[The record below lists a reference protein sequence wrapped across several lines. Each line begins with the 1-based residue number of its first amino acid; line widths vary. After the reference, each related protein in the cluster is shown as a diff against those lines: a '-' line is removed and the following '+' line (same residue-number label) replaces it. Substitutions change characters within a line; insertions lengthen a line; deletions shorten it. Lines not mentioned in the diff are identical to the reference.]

1 MYLQEDVCWLEVLL
15 LVRTMVEVRIA
26 VAVAV
31 ARLAAWR
38 ATVREPEARLPVVA
52 GFSAV
57 RAAAIVPCVSS
68 KHMLAVVS
76 PATPHPPSARPRE
89 KPTVATKK
97 GTSFYAYEKTEGSV
111 VACYVDIAGIL
122 SRGWCRKRVLC

>member
-68 KHMLAVVS
+68 KHVLAVVS
-76 PATPHPPSARPRE
+76 PATQHPPSARPRQDRWLKSQQLPQE
-89 KPTVATKK
+89 RH
-97 GTSFYAYEKTEGSV
+97 FFLRIREN
-111 VACYVDIAGIL
+111 
-122 SRGWCRKRVLC
+122 RRQCRRMLC

>member
-68 KHMLAVVS
+68 KHVLAVVS
-76 PATPHPPSARPRE
+76 PATQHPPSARPRE
-89 KPTVATKK
+89 KPTVATRKALLFTHTRKK
-97 GTSFYAYEKTEGSV
+97 KAVSSHVMLTLREF
-111 VACYVDIAGIL
+111 
-122 SRGWCRKRVLC
+122 